1 MAALLEEA
9 KEPAAPIA
17 RVRMD
22 PRLAR
27 GADVEAACAVLVDE
41 SEGR

>member
-1 MAALLEEA
+1 MVALFEEA
-9 KEPAAPIA
+9 KEPAAPIV
-17 RVRMD
+17 RVKMD

-27 GADVEAACAVLVDE
+27 DADVEAACAVLVDE